1 MENKRYKLET
11 HLHVKDT
18 SPCAQTDEKT
28 IAEIY
33 KGKGYNGIVY
43 TSHYNSYLIDYYGM
57 TAKEYSQNFV
67 EHYNRL
73 KQECQKVGID
83 VFFGMEFMPDCTS
96 YYNADTPYKA
106 EFLIYGITPEFVL
119 DGGERMFRNSVEEIS
134 LLCRENGWI
143 FSQSHPFRTMI
154 TYRNPSLLEAVE
166 VYNGNARQ
174 DSHNGQAEQ
183 FAKDNGLIPLA
194 GSDFH
199 EPQDGGAGIIL
210 ENAIKDERELV
221 NEIRKRRH
229 LLLKQ
234 DSTK

>member
-1 MENKRYKLET
+1 MGYKLET
-11 HLHVKDT
+11 HLHVKGT

-33 KGKGYNGIVY
+33 EGKGYNGIVY

-57 TAKEYSQNFV
+57 TAKEYNQNFV
-67 EHYNRL
+67 EHYNQL

-96 YYNADTPYKA
+96 YYNADTPYNA

-119 DGGERMFRNSVEEIS
+119 DGGERMFRNSVEETS

-143 FSQSHPFRTMI
+143 FSQSHPFRTII
-154 TYRNPSLLEAVE
+154 TYRNASLLDAAE
-166 VYNGNARQ
+166 VFNGYARH
-174 DSHNGQAEQ
+174 DSHNDQAEQ

-210 ENAIKDERELV
+210 ANAIANEKELV
-221 NEIRKRRH
+221 AEINKCRH
-229 LLLKQ
+229 EIVKNNQ
-234 DSTK
+234 C

>member
-1 MENKRYKLET
+1 MEYKLET

-33 KGKGYNGIVY
+33 KGKGYDGIVY
-43 TSHYNSYLIDYYGM
+43 TSHYNSDLIDYYGM
-57 TAKEYSQNFV
+57 TAKEYNQNFV

-119 DGGERMFRNSVEEIS
+119 DGGERMFRNSVEETS

-143 FSQSHPFRTMI
+143 LSQSHPFRTII
-154 TYRNPSLLEAVE
+154 TYRNASLLDAAE
-166 VYNGNARQ
+166 VFNGYARH
-174 DSHNGQAEQ
+174 DSNNDQAEQ

-210 ENAIKDERELV
+210 ANAIANEKELV
-221 NEIRKRRH
+221 AEINKCRH
-229 LLLKQ
+229 EIVKNI
-234 DSTK
+234 

>member
-1 MENKRYKLET
+1 MGYKLET
-11 HLHVKDT
+11 HLHVKGT

-57 TAKEYSQNFV
+57 KAKEYNQNFV

-119 DGGERMFRNSVEEIS
+119 DGGERMFRNSVEETS

-143 FSQSHPFRTMI
+143 FSQSHPFRTII
-154 TYRNPSLLEAVE
+154 TYRNPSLLNAVE
-166 VYNGNARQ
+166 VFNGYARH
-174 DSHNGQAEQ
+174 DSHNDQAER

-210 ENAIKDERELV
+210 ENAIKNERELV
-221 NEIRKRRH
+221 AEINRCKH
-229 LLLKQ
+229 EIVKNN
-234 DSTK
+234 

>member
-1 MENKRYKLET
+1 MGYKLET

-33 KGKGYNGIVY
+33 KGKGYDGIVY

-57 TAKEYSQNFV
+57 TAKEYNQNFV

-96 YYNADTPYKA
+96 YYNADTPYNA

-119 DGGERMFRNSVEEIS
+119 DGGERMFRNSVEETS

-143 FSQSHPFRTMI
+143 FSQSHPFRTII
-154 TYRNPSLLEAVE
+154 TYRNASLLDAVE
-166 VYNGNARQ
+166 IYNGYARH
-174 DSHNGQAEQ
+174 DSHNDQAEQ

-210 ENAIKDERELV
+210 ANAIANEKELV
-221 NEIRKRRH
+221 AEINKCRH
-229 LLLKQ
+229 EIVKNNQ
-234 DSTK
+234 C

>member
-33 KGKGYNGIVY
+33 KGKGYDGIVY

-57 TAKEYSQNFV
+57 TAKEYNQNFV

-119 DGGERMFRNSVEEIS
+119 DGGERMFRNSVEETS

-143 FSQSHPFRTMI
+143 FSQSHPFRTII
-154 TYRNPSLLEAVE
+154 TYRNPSLLNAVE
-166 VYNGNARQ
+166 VFNGYARH
-174 DSHNGQAEQ
+174 DSHNDQAER

-210 ENAIKDERELV
+210 ANAIKNERELV
-221 NEIRKRRH
+221 AEINRCKH
-229 LLLKQ
+229 EIVKNN
-234 DSTK
+234 

>member
-1 MENKRYKLET
+1 MGYKLET
-11 HLHVKDT
+11 HLHVKGT

-33 KGKGYNGIVY
+33 KGKGYDGIVY
-43 TSHYNSYLIDYYGM
+43 TSHYNSYLIDFYGM
-57 TAKEYSQNFV
+57 TAKEYNQNFV

-96 YYNADTPYKA
+96 YYNIDTPYKA

-119 DGGERMFRNSVEEIS
+119 DGGERMFQNSVEETS
-134 LLCRENGWI
+134 LLCKENGWI
-143 FSQSHPFRTMI
+143 LSQSHPFRTII
-154 TYRNPSLLEAVE
+154 TYRNPSLLDAAE
-166 VYNGNARQ
+166 VFNGYARH
-174 DSHNGQAEQ
+174 DSHNDKAEQ

-210 ENAIKDERELV
+210 ENAIKNERELV
-221 NEIRKRRH
+221 AEINRCRH
-229 LLLKQ
+229 EIVKNN
-234 DSTK
+234 

>member
-1 MENKRYKLET
+1 MGYKLET
-11 HLHVKDT
+11 HLHVKGT

-33 KGKGYNGIVY
+33 KGKGYDGIVY

-57 TAKEYSQNFV
+57 TAKEYNQNFV

-96 YYNADTPYKA
+96 YYNADTPYNA
-106 EFLIYGITPEFVL
+106 EFLIFGITPEFVL
-119 DGGERMFRNSVEEIS
+119 DGGERMFRNSVEGTSI
-134 LLCRENGWI
+134 LCRENGWI
-143 FSQSHPFRTMI
+143 FSQSHPFRTII
-154 TYRNPSLLEAVE
+154 TYRNASLLDAAE
-166 VYNGNARQ
+166 VFNGYARH
-174 DSHNGQAEQ
+174 DSHNDQAEQ
-183 FAKDNGLIPLA
+183 FAKDNELIPLA

-210 ENAIKDERELV
+210 ENAIKNERELV
-221 NEIRKRRH
+221 AEINRCKH
-229 LLLKQ
+229 EIVKNN
-234 DSTK
+234 

>member
-143 FSQSHPFRTMI
+143 FL
-154 TYRNPSLLEAVE
+154 N
-166 VYNGNARQ
+166 
-174 DSHNGQAEQ
+174 
-183 FAKDNGLIPLA
+183 LIR
-194 GSDFH
+194 S
-199 EPQDGGAGIIL
+199 
-210 ENAIKDERELV
+210 ER
-221 NEIRKRRH
+221 
-229 LLLKQ
+229 
-234 DSTK
+234 

>member
-1 MENKRYKLET
+1 MGYKLET
-11 HLHVKDT
+11 HLHVKGT

-33 KGKGYNGIVY
+33 EGKGYNGIVY

-57 TAKEYSQNFV
+57 TAKEYNQNFV
-67 EHYNRL
+67 EHYNQL

-96 YYNADTPYKA
+96 YYNIDTPYKA

-119 DGGERMFRNSVEEIS
+119 DGGEKMFGNSVEETS

-143 FSQSHPFRTMI
+143 LSQSHPFRTII
-154 TYRNPSLLEAVE
+154 TYRNASLLDAAE
-166 VYNGNARQ
+166 VFNGYARH
-174 DSHNGQAEQ
+174 DSHNDQAEQ

-210 ENAIKDERELV
+210 ANAIANEKELV
-221 NEIRKRRH
+221 AEINKCRH
-229 LLLKQ
+229 EIVKNNQ
-234 DSTK
+234 C

>member
-1 MENKRYKLET
+1 MGYKLET
-11 HLHVKDT
+11 HLHVKGT

-33 KGKGYNGIVY
+33 KCKGYDGIVF
-43 TSHYNSYLIDYYGM
+43 TSHYNSYLIDFYGM
-57 TAKEYSQNFV
+57 TAKEYNQNFV

-96 YYNADTPYKA
+96 YYNIDTPYKA
-106 EFLIYGITPEFVL
+106 EFLIYGIPPEIVL
-119 DGGERMFRNSVEEIS
+119 DGGEKMFGNSVEETS
-134 LLCRENGWI
+134 RLCKENGWI
-143 FSQSHPFRTMI
+143 LSQSHPFRTII
-154 TYRNPSLLEAVE
+154 TYRNPSLLDAVE
-166 VYNGNARQ
+166 IYNGYARH
-174 DSHNGQAEQ
+174 DSHNDKAEQ
-183 FAKDNGLIPLA
+183 FAIDNGLIPLA

-221 NEIRKRRH
+221 TEIRKRRH

>member
-1 MENKRYKLET
+1 MGYKLET
-11 HLHVKDT
+11 HLHVKGT

-33 KGKGYNGIVY
+33 EGKGYNGIVY

-57 TAKEYSQNFV
+57 TAKEYNQNFV

-96 YYNADTPYKA
+96 YYNIDTPYKA

-119 DGGERMFRNSVEEIS
+119 DGGERMFRNSVEETS

-143 FSQSHPFRTMI
+143 FSQSHPFRTII
-154 TYRNPSLLEAVE
+154 TYRNSSLLDAAE
-166 VYNGNARQ
+166 VFNGYARH
-174 DSHNGQAEQ
+174 DSHNDQAEQ

-210 ENAIKDERELV
+210 ANAIADEKELV
-221 NEIRKRRH
+221 AEINKCRH
-229 LLLKQ
+229 EIVKNNQ
-234 DSTK
+234 C

>member
-1 MENKRYKLET
+1 MDNKRYKLET

-33 KGKGYNGIVY
+33 KGKGYDGIVY

-57 TAKEYSQNFV
+57 TAKEYNQNFV

-73 KQECQKVGID
+73 KQECQKVEID

-96 YYNADTPYKA
+96 YYNIDTPYKA

-119 DGGERMFRNSVEEIS
+119 DGGERMFRNSVEETSI
-134 LLCRENGWI
+134 LCRENGWI
-143 FSQSHPFRTMI
+143 FSQSHPFRTII
-154 TYRNPSLLEAVE
+154 TYRNASLLDAAE
-166 VYNGNARQ
+166 VFNGYARH
-174 DSHNGQAEQ
+174 DSHNDQAEQ
-183 FAKDNGLIPLA
+183 FAKDNELIPLA

-210 ENAIKDERELV
+210 ENAIKNERELV
-221 NEIRKRRH
+221 AEINRCKH
-229 LLLKQ
+229 EIVKNN
-234 DSTK
+234 

>member
-1 MENKRYKLET
+1 MDNKRYKLET

-33 KGKGYNGIVY
+33 KGKGYDGIVY
-43 TSHYNSYLIDYYGM
+43 TSHYNSYLIGYYGM
-57 TAKEYSQNFV
+57 TAKAYNQNFV

-119 DGGERMFRNSVEEIS
+119 DDGERMFRNSVEETS

-143 FSQSHPFRTMI
+143 FSQSHPFRTII
-154 TYRNPSLLEAVE
+154 TYRNPSLLNAVE
-166 VYNGNARQ
+166 VFNGYARH
-174 DSHNGQAEQ
+174 DSHNDQAER

-210 ENAIKDERELV
+210 ENAIKNERELV
-221 NEIRKRRH
+221 AEINRCKH
-229 LLLKQ
+229 EIVKNN
-234 DSTK
+234 

>member
-1 MENKRYKLET
+1 MGYKLET
-11 HLHVKDT
+11 HLHVKGT

-57 TAKEYSQNFV
+57 TAKEYNQNFV

-96 YYNADTPYKA
+96 YYNADTPYNA

-119 DGGERMFRNSVEEIS
+119 DGGERMFRNSVEETS

-143 FSQSHPFRTMI
+143 FSQSHPFRTII
-154 TYRNPSLLEAVE
+154 TYRNASLLDAAE
-166 VYNGNARQ
+166 VFNGYARH
-174 DSHNGQAEQ
+174 DSHNDQAEQ

-210 ENAIKDERELV
+210 ANAIANEKELV
-221 NEIRKRRH
+221 AEINKCRH
-229 LLLKQ
+229 EIVKNNQ
-234 DSTK
+234 C

>member
-1 MENKRYKLET
+1 MGYKLET
-11 HLHVKDT
+11 HLHVKGT

-33 KGKGYNGIVY
+33 EGKGYNGIVY

-57 TAKEYSQNFV
+57 TAKEYNQNFV

-119 DGGERMFRNSVEEIS
+119 DGGERMFRNSVEETS

-143 FSQSHPFRTMI
+143 FSQSHPFRTII

-166 VYNGNARQ
+166 VYNGYARH
-174 DSHNGQAEQ
+174 DSHNDKAEQ

-210 ENAIKDERELV
+210 ANAIANEKELV
-221 NEIRKRRH
+221 AEINKCRH
-229 LLLKQ
+229 EIVKNNQ
-234 DSTK
+234 C

>member
-1 MENKRYKLET
+1 MGYKLET

-57 TAKEYSQNFV
+57 TAKEYNQNFV

-96 YYNADTPYKA
+96 YYNIDTPYKA

-143 FSQSHPFRTMI
+143 FL
-154 TYRNPSLLEAVE
+154 N
-166 VYNGNARQ
+166 
-174 DSHNGQAEQ
+174 
-183 FAKDNGLIPLA
+183 LIR
-194 GSDFH
+194 S
-199 EPQDGGAGIIL
+199 
-210 ENAIKDERELV
+210 ER
-221 NEIRKRRH
+221 
-229 LLLKQ
+229 
-234 DSTK
+234 

>member
-1 MENKRYKLET
+1 MGYKLET
-11 HLHVKDT
+11 HLHVKGT

-33 KGKGYNGIVY
+33 KGKGYDGIVY

-57 TAKEYSQNFV
+57 TAKEYNQNFV

-96 YYNADTPYKA
+96 YYNADTPYNA

-119 DGGERMFRNSVEEIS
+119 DGGERMFRNSVEGTSI
-134 LLCRENGWI
+134 LCRENGWI
-143 FSQSHPFRTMI
+143 FSQSHPFRTII
-154 TYRNPSLLEAVE
+154 TYRNASLLDAAE
-166 VYNGNARQ
+166 VFNGYARH
-174 DSHNGQAEQ
+174 DSHNDQAEQ
-183 FAKDNGLIPLA
+183 FAKDNELIPLA

-210 ENAIKDERELV
+210 ENAIKNERELV
-221 NEIRKRRH
+221 AEINRCKH
-229 LLLKQ
+229 EIVKNN
-234 DSTK
+234 

>member
-1 MENKRYKLET
+1 MGYKLET

-33 KGKGYNGIVY
+33 EGKGYNGIVY

-57 TAKEYSQNFV
+57 TAKEYNQNFV
-67 EHYNRL
+67 EHYNQL

-96 YYNADTPYKA
+96 YYNADTPYNA

-119 DGGERMFRNSVEEIS
+119 DGGERMFRNSVEETS

-143 FSQSHPFRTMI
+143 FSQSHPFRTII
-154 TYRNPSLLEAVE
+154 TYRNASLLDAAE
-166 VYNGNARQ
+166 VFNGYARH
-174 DSHNGQAEQ
+174 DSHNDQAEQ

-210 ENAIKDERELV
+210 ANAIANEKELV
-221 NEIRKRRH
+221 AEINKCRH
-229 LLLKQ
+229 EIVKNNQ
-234 DSTK
+234 C

>member
-1 MENKRYKLET
+1 MRNKLYKLET
-11 HLHVKDT
+11 HLHVKGT

-33 KGKGYNGIVY
+33 KGKGYDGIVY
-43 TSHYNSYLIDYYGM
+43 TSHYNSYLIDFYGM
-57 TAKEYSQNFV
+57 TAKEYNQNFV

-96 YYNADTPYKA
+96 YYNIDTPYKA
-106 EFLIYGITPEFVL
+106 EFLIYGIPPEFVL
-119 DGGERMFRNSVEEIS
+119 DGGEKMFGNSVEETS
-134 LLCRENGWI
+134 LLCKENGWI
-143 FSQSHPFRTMI
+143 LSQSHPFRKII
-154 TYRNPSLLEAVE
+154 TYRNASLLDAAE
-166 VYNGNARQ
+166 VFNGYARH
-174 DSHNGQAEQ
+174 DSHNDKAEQ
-183 FAKDNGLIPLA
+183 FVIDNGLIPLA

>member
-1 MENKRYKLET
+1 MDNKRYKLET

-33 KGKGYNGIVY
+33 KGKGYDGIVY
-43 TSHYNSYLIDYYGM
+43 TSHYNSYLIGYYGM
-57 TAKEYSQNFV
+57 TAKEYNQNFV

-73 KQECQKVGID
+73 KQECQRVGID

-96 YYNADTPYKA
+96 YYNIDTPYKA

-119 DGGERMFRNSVEEIS
+119 DGGERMFGNSVEETS

-143 FSQSHPFRTMI
+143 FSQSHPFRTII
-154 TYRNPSLLEAVE
+154 TYRNASLLNAVE
-166 VYNGNARQ
+166 VFNGYARH
-174 DSHNGQAEQ
+174 DSHNDKAEQ
-183 FAKDNGLIPLA
+183 FAIDNGLIPLA

-210 ENAIKDERELV
+210 ENAIKNERELV
-221 NEIRKRRH
+221 AEINRCRH
-229 LLLKQ
+229 EIVKNN
-234 DSTK
+234 

>member
-1 MENKRYKLET
+1 MGYKLET

-33 KGKGYNGIVY
+33 KGKGYDGIVY

-57 TAKEYSQNFV
+57 TAKEYNQNFV

-96 YYNADTPYKA
+96 YYNADTPYNA

-119 DGGERMFRNSVEEIS
+119 DGGERMFRNSVEETS

-143 FSQSHPFRTMI
+143 FSQSHPFRTII
-154 TYRNPSLLEAVE
+154 TYRNSSLLDAAE
-166 VYNGNARQ
+166 VFNGYARH
-174 DSHNGQAEQ
+174 DSHNDQAEQ

-210 ENAIKDERELV
+210 ANAIANEKELV
-221 NEIRKRRH
+221 AEINKCRH
-229 LLLKQ
+229 EIVKNNQ
-234 DSTK
+234 C

>member
-11 HLHVKDT
+11 HLHVKGT

-33 KGKGYNGIVY
+33 KGKGYDGIVY
-43 TSHYNSYLIDYYGM
+43 TSHYNSYLIDFYGM
-57 TAKEYSQNFV
+57 TAKEYNQNFV

-119 DGGERMFRNSVEEIS
+119 DGGERMFRNSVEETS

-143 FSQSHPFRTMI
+143 FSQSHPFRTII
-154 TYRNPSLLEAVE
+154 TYRNPSLLNAVE
-166 VYNGNARQ
+166 VFNGYARH
-174 DSHNGQAEQ
+174 DSHNDQAER

-210 ENAIKDERELV
+210 ENAIKNERELV
-221 NEIRKRRH
+221 AEINRCKH
-229 LLLKQ
+229 EIVKNN
-234 DSTK
+234 